1 MLTQTAITF
10 LYFFG
15 VGATAALAAAIF
27 NTNALP
33 RWAGWLCMFAAVL
46 LALGSLCTLGGTG
59 QMGPLGLAMVLVGFL
74 PAAITFLV
82 LSVLLLR
89 SSGYQNP

>member
-1 MLTQTAITF
+1 LF
-10 LYFFG
+10 
-15 VGATAALAAAIF
+15 
-27 NTNALP
+27 
-33 RWAGWLCMFAAVL
+33 
-46 LALGSLCTLGGTG
+46 TLGGTG

-74 PAAITFLV
+74 PGAITLLA